1 MLTEKDYCDYDTCV
15 ALKELGYEAAE
26 YRGYYVTKCGKVF
39 TKKGKEVKM
48 HINKNGYWAF
58 GIHENGKTTSVRLHR
73 ALAICFIP
81 NPNNLP
87 MINHK
92 DGCKT
97 NNSLDNLEWVTAQE
111 NVQHAWDNGLNN
123 ATQERV
129 VICLETG
136 KVYKSARFASD
147 TLGYGSPSAITACC
161 KGKRKTAYKGCHW
174 RYYQPEEY
182 VKDLIELGFDKYPK
196 DNSEDE
202 LTCYLALAQKWLREE
217 KRICV
222 EVDCCTGGYVWELC
236 KAYHKDWF
244 SGGTTIYTHCCE
256 DNAINPLLND
266 CGKYD
271 SYEEALLEGIKQAI
285 KILKE
290 KNNGN

>member
-1 MLTEKDYCDYDTCV
+1 MINEKDYCDYDTCV

-217 KRICV
+217 KGFDIVIKPVDKCTIFIGGERYFSMLYRNQERVSSLDVPCTITFEESLLARI
-222 EVDCCTGGYVWELC
+222 
-236 KAYHKDWF
+236 K
-244 SGGTTIYTHCCE
+244 
-256 DNAINPLLND
+256 
-266 CGKYD
+266 
-271 SYEEALLEGIKQAI
+271 EAV

-290 KNNGN
+290 EK